1 MSDNHTISC
10 RSDYLNAV
18 KWKRTRIQRLQ
29 KFLIM
34 ATFTVFTI
42 ILLVSTGWLDI
53 AKIYGMP
60 MNPEPN
66 NRPIIAVLS
75 QEITPGLLPP
85 RIKGRSYIAASYV
98 KYIESAGAR
107 VVPVTTTMTKEEIED
122 IFNSV
127 NGVLYPGGDA
137 PVFHSKYY
145 TNAEYFY
152 NLALSANTKEDFFPV
167 WGTCLGFEALASIT
181 AGKPVL
187 SSSNS
192 VDISLSLNLTCVA
205 KESRMLR
212 DAPEDL
218 INKLS
223 KDGLTYNYHSEC
235 VTPETFTTTKAL
247 SDTYKILSYNN
258 DANGKTFISTIEG
271 ELNLSPYHLN
281 LHVKPISLW

>member
-1 MSDNHTISC
+1 
-10 RSDYLNAV
+10 
-18 KWKRTRIQRLQ
+18 
-29 KFLIM
+29 M
-34 ATFTVFTI
+34 ATLTAFTI
-42 ILLVSTGWLDI
+42 ILLVSAGWLDI

-107 VVPVTTTMTKEEIED
+107 AVPVTTTMTKEEIED

-145 TNAEYFY
+145 TNAEHFY
-152 NLALSANTKEDFFPV
+152 NLAVSANRNGDFFPV
-167 WGTCLGFEALASIT
+167 WGTCLGFESLASIA
-181 AGKPVL
+181 AGKPIL
-187 SSSNS
+187 SSS
-192 VDISLSLNLTCVA
+192 VAIDLALPLNLTSDA
-205 KESRMLR
+205 KGSRLLR

-218 INKLS
+218 ITKLS
-223 KDGLTYNYHSEC
+223 REGITYNYHHEC
-235 VTPETFTTTKAL
+235 VTPETFTSTKAL
-247 SDTYKILSYNN
+247 RDTYKVLSYNN
-258 DANGKTFISTIEG
+258 DVNGKTFISTMEG
-271 ELNLSPYHLN
+271 
-281 LHVKPISLW
+281 